1 MQSDMR
7 NLVFLL
13 ILLLL
18 SACATTKPADSAFIS
33 AEIAIEVAVQAGAEE
48 HSPVELRFARE
59 KLAEA
64 HKGMEYKQF
73 DKAIYLIDQSEINS
87 ELALAKTRAAIIRGK
102 VTDLARENEILR
114 EEFESTFGENFE

>member
-1 MQSDMR
+1 MQTNMR

-18 SACATTKPADSAFIS
+18 SACATTKPAVDAFTS
-33 AEIAIEVAVQAGAEE
+33 AEMAIEAAVQVGAEE

-59 KLAEA
+59 KLSEA

-114 EEFESTFGENFE
+114 EEFESTFGEDFK

>member
-1 MQSDMR
+1 MKTNMQ

-13 ILLLL
+13 IVLLLF
-18 SACATTKPADSAFIS
+18 ACATTKPAVDAFAS
-33 AEIAIEVAVQAGAEE
+33 AENAIEAAVQAGAEE

-87 ELALAKTRAAIIRGK
+87 ELALEKTRAAIIRGK
-102 VTDLARENEILR
+102 MTDLARENESLR
-114 EEFESTFGENFE
+114 EDFESTYGEEFK